1 MLNLKA
7 LLAIIM
13 MFRFG
18 LSLKSNTIKLFRT
31 TYFEAIFIFN
41 EQVIEENNEMIIF
54 IYFML
59 IFILMLN
66 VHI

>member
-66 VHI
+66 VHK

>member
-59 IFILMLN
+59 IFILMFN